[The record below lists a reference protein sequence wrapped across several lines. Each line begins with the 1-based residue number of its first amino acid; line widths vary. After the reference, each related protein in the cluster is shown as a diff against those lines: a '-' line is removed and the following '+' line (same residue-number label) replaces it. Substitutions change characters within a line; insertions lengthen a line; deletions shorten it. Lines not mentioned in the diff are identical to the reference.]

1 MLIQPATAPGAP
13 FSAQAPDDSRAGH
26 QITAP
31 GTCQRQNQVPELEP
45 GSVTEIGDGE
55 TALILQLQ
63 HGQISARIP
72 PSERGPKRLAR
83 FHGYPNIILAANRM
97 IRCNHYSLSS
107 LDAAGIHSMPRVDG
121 NYRSASLLPKRIRR
135 TSFPLMML
143 TPF

>member
-55 TALILQLQ
+55 TALILQLK
-63 HGQISARIP
+63 HGQIGARIP

-83 FHGYPNIILAANRM
+83 FHSYPNIVLAPDRV
-97 IRCNHYSLSS
+97 IRSDHHSLSP

-121 NYRSASLLPKRIRR
+121 NYRSADLLRGRGE
-135 TSFPLMML
+135 FVGQA
-143 TPF
+143 FHQ